1 MSIIK
6 SFSVG
11 NGDLYYI
18 RHATSNFTLIDCNII
33 EENKQRIVDEI
44 IDQKADKE
52 IIRFISTHPDEDHF
66 HGLTYLDDKINILN
80 FYCVKNNAIKE
91 IVTDDFRRYCSLRD
105 STKAYYI
112 MKGCKRK
119 WMNEDGPDDNGKMIY
134 NSGIQI
140 LWPILSN
147 ENFQAELNSV
157 AKGGEPNNISPI
169 IEYSLNNGVTT
180 IWMGDLEQAFME
192 KIIDSISLP
201 KIDILFAP
209 HHGRDSGKVPKQWLD
224 QMDPSIV
231 VIGEAPSK
239 DLNYFKD
246 FNTITQL
253 SAGDITF
260 ECNSKK
266 VHIYASNKS
275 YKVDFLEN
283 ENMATFKYY
292 IGTLNLK

>member
-18 RHATSNFTLIDCNII
+18 KHATSNFTLIDCNLIDD
-33 EENKQRIVDEI
+33 NKKRFVDEI
-44 IDQKADKE
+44 INDKVGKD
-52 IIRFISTHPDEDHF
+52 ITRFISTHPDEDHF

-80 FYCVKNNAIKE
+80 FYCVKNKAIKE
-91 IVTDDFRRYCSLRD
+91 INTDDFIRYCSLRD
-105 STKAYYI
+105 SSKAFYI
-112 MKGCKRK
+112 SKGCKRK
-119 WMNEDGPDDNGKMIY
+119 WMNEDGPDDNGKVIY
-134 NSGIQI
+134 GSGIQI

-147 ENFQAELNSV
+147 EEFQAELASV
-157 AKGGEPNNISPI
+157 AEGGEPNNISPI
-169 IEYSLNNGVTT
+169 IEYSLRDGITA
-180 IWMGDLEQAFME
+180 IWMGDLEQVFME

-209 HHGRDSGKVPKQWLD
+209 HHGRGSGKVPKQWLD
-224 QMDPSIV
+224 QMNPSIV

-239 DLNYFKD
+239 DLNYYKD

-275 YKVDFLEN
+275 YKVNFLDN
-283 ENMATFKYY
+283 ENMTTFNYY